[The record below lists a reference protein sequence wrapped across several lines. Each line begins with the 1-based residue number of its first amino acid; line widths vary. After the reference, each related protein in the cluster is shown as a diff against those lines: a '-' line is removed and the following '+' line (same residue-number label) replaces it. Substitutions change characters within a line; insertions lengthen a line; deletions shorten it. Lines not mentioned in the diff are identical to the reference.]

1 MLEPIEKEKAK
12 IWNGRFEKKMK
23 DMGLSQYQFIDRYR
37 ERFKKGRQPDVSKWM
52 HVGEV
57 DSKTR
62 KERGFPAFETMRN
75 IAEILEV
82 SVGYLIGETDFET
95 FEMEQASK
103 YMGLSPNAIEATRA
117 LTSGK
122 AIPPFINILIPK
134 ELQHWNSCLQIHSL

>member
-1 MLEPIEKEKAK
+1 MLEPIEREKAK

-62 KERGFPAFETMRN
+62 KERGFPAFETRRN
-75 IAEILEV
+75 IAEIHQLWCEV
-82 SVGYLIGETDFET
+82 CHIRRFFKIYK
-95 FEMEQASK
+95 QAIK
-103 YMGLSPNAIEATRA
+103 GFYV
-117 LTSGK
+117 
-122 AIPPFINILIPK
+122 
-134 ELQHWNSCLQIHSL
+134 